1 MSRLYHAIVVH
12 MSTEYPRTET
22 YTVLEN
28 EVTRLLDT
36 LDGERAKG
44 ESATAIISEVDDDG
58 QVEVTVTIERVE
70 TGEEVG
76 DGAE

>member
-1 MSRLYHAIVVH
+1 